1 MSFLWVP
8 FYDYLREN
16 HTATQF
22 PHWKGPYYMEENAS
36 KLPLVGIVVLD
47 FANILAGP
55 VASTILL
62 HMEPT
67 NHCKIKVKHIR
78 GMPVAI

>member
-1 MSFLWVP
+1 
-8 FYDYLREN
+8 
-16 HTATQF
+16 
-22 PHWKGPYYMEENAS
+22 MEENAS